1 MEQRNFELEYRAG
14 DNELK
19 AEEFIAFANKV
30 WPGDYD
36 LEKTEEAISKTLNI
50 TARHNNMLIGALRIL
65 SLIHI

>member
-36 LEKTEEAISKTLNI
+36 LEKTEEAIS
-50 TARHNNMLIGALRIL
+50 
-65 SLIHI
+65 